1 MDFNKVNTMMKINKV
16 NTMMRIN
23 KALFEELTKPNQ
35 GKQKLHFQHNV
46 EKSIMAKCFLKI
58 K

>member
-35 GKQKLHFQHNV
+35 GKQKLLTLSTQRR
-46 EKSIMAKCFLKI
+46 EKYNG
-58 K
+58 